1 MKLNR
6 FFEEYFLK
14 KRYVFSVTESDVD
27 FSDTDRLPENLTIE
41 FYKIQSTTRENFHDL
56 LKQIVPENLLDR
68 YTRRYEQNEN
78 WELLVAYFGEKPVG
92 CNWILH
98 IPQNNF
104 LFDSFV
110 HGTQNILLGNFFVIE
125 EFRGKGINKLLV
137 KKALSYIFKNHKSK
151 IPVFMVERS
160 NISSIKSSEGIGA
173 KIIGVNYLVKFLKR
187 NIISVF
193 IHGEK
198 VKNIWFLWRYN
209 QTIF

>member
-14 KRYVFSVTESDVD
+14 KRYVFSVAESNVD
-27 FSDTDRLPENLTIE
+27 FSDIYQLPEDLRIE
-41 FYKIQSTTRENFHDL
+41 FYNIKSATKEKFHDL
-56 LKQIVPENLLDR
+56 LKQIVPENLVDR
-68 YTRRYEQNEN
+68 YTSRYEQNEN

-98 IPQNNF
+98 IPHNNF

-110 HGTQNILLGNFFVIE
+110 HNSENILLGNFFVIE
-125 EFRGKGINKLLV
+125 EFRGRGINKFLV

-151 IPVFMVERS
+151 IPVFIVERS
-160 NISSIKSSEGIGA
+160 NKSSIKSSKGVGT
-173 KIIGVNYLVKFLKR
+173 KIYGVNYLVKFLKR

-193 IHGEK
+193 IQGKKVEK
-198 VKNIWFLWRYN
+198 IWFLRRYK
-209 QTIF
+209 QTVF

>member
-1 MKLNR
+1 MKINR

-14 KRYVFSVTESDVD
+14 KRYIFSVAEDDVD
-27 FSDTDRLPENLTIE
+27 FSDTDLMPENLRIE
-41 FYKIQSTTRENFHDL
+41 FYKFKSASKENYRDL
-56 LKQIVPENLLDR
+56 LKQIVPENLLER
-68 YTRRYEQNEN
+68 YTGRYEDNEN
-78 WELLVAYFGEKPVG
+78 WKLLVAYSGEKPVG

-98 IPQNNF
+98 IPDNNF

-110 HGTQNILLGNFFVIE
+110 HSTENILLGNFFVIE

-137 KKALSYIFKNHKSK
+137 KKALSYIYEYHKNR
-151 IPVFMVERS
+151 IPVFIVERS

-173 KIIGVNYLVKFLKR
+173 KIYGMNFLLKFLKR

-193 IHGEK
+193 IQGEK
-198 VKNIWFLWRYN
+198 VKKVWFLCRYK